1 MFKRLLFVFILFYTQ
16 NILSQ
21 ENIYPISLV
30 DIPPIF
36 GVCEQFNDF
45 QQKKC
50 FEDTIKSHIQD
61 NIVFPPE
68 AFELGISGRV
78 LVYFTVD
85 SNGQIGE
92 IQSRSP
98 HEILKNEAE
107 RIISILPSV
116 NPAIK
121 DQVAVKIS
129 YSLPVDF
136 FLLSRPSS
144 IDIQVFAGANVY
156 SEADNKSEIVAI
168 VRNNSKWSGSSFGDY
183 YMIDFITSIGYISK
197 EDTSLQIDL
206 KVDNKSKNDIVNIY
220 ETDFDKTDKI
230 KKSNKDESYG
240 ENIQTITEDVKNE
253 TYESSTTKTLI
264 SPVNISSKINDD
276 TQYKLNTNVIEK
288 NKSNVNNEN
297 LVVKV
302 EMPVTVYESINFN
315 SVKQNFK
322 SDRDKLNLY
331 KDKLEQQKEIN
342 RKIEGVNQDD
352 LYYTNALKEFVKLLN
367 NNMDIKY
374 QVLNTSFPNV
384 FEGTKYE
391 IKNLKLAKKKSK
403 RFEGKLIKLTKS
415 FFEKEFNSP
424 PGNSKEN
431 ELKEIIAEISQL
443 EYVDIEEV
451 KFEQVVSVKENIDNE
466 NRNKLSL
473 REQNETNSKKPSLK
487 EDKKIN
493 EITENYSEANNYKLS
508 RNEIEVNKSQVVE
521 TSSNDQSEIKE
532 ELEEVK
538 EMISEMRVI
547 IQEKNEINSTK
558 ELTKTNEN
566 KIKLNIND
574 LAEDLISGNIS
585 QEDFFNKLKLLDE
598 TKDNS
603 ELQSSINNLKS
614 LDEFLNLNI
623 LTQSIK
629 MKSELLKSISEV
641 NKEAKKAENDYV
653 KSEKYACSDFTSFN
667 YSGGRQ
673 NIVSA
678 NKFEIINNSDKISI
692 YPILGS
698 SKSSILFN
706 VKVDGSDICFD
717 SDSKI
722 LITFRDGSRT
732 EISHESYDNCD
743 GETVVF
749 LGRIF
754 GEKAFQDLNELKYK
768 EVESIRIWMKNS
780 LKEVTLSRVQSQQ
793 LMFTIDCLS
802 SYMI

>member
-1 MFKRLLFVFILFYTQ
+1 MFKRSFFVFFLFCTQ

-30 DIPPIF
+30 DLPPIF
-36 GVCEQFNDF
+36 RVCEQFNDF

-61 NIVFPPE
+61 NIVFPSE
-68 AFELGISGRV
+68 AFDLGISGRV
-78 LVYFTVD
+78 LVYFTID

-98 HEILKNEAE
+98 HEILKKEAE
-107 RIISILPSV
+107 RIISILP
-116 NPAIK
+116 NADPAIK
-121 DQVAVKIS
+121 DQIAVKIS
-129 YSLPVDF
+129 YSLPIDF

-144 IDIQVFAGANVY
+144 TDIQVFAGANVY
-156 SEADNKSEIVAI
+156 SEANNKSEIVAI
-168 VRNNSKWSGSSFGDY
+168 VRNNSKWSGSSFGNY
-183 YMIDFITSIGYISK
+183 YMIDFITSIGYVSK

-206 KVDNKSKNDIVNIY
+206 KVDSKSKNDIVNIY

-230 KKSNKDESYG
+230 RKSNKDELYKES
-240 ENIQTITEDVKNE
+240 IQTITEDIKNE
-253 TYESSTTKTLI
+253 NYESSTTKTLI
-264 SPVNISSKINDD
+264 SPVNISSEINDT
-276 TQYKLNTNVIEK
+276 TQSEVSTIDIYKDR
-288 NKSNVNNEN
+288 SNMTSEN
-297 LVVKV
+297 LVIKV
-302 EMPVTVYESINFN
+302 ESFETLTETVDFT
-315 SVKQNFK
+315 SVKQNFE
-322 SDRDKLNLY
+322 SDIDKLNLY
-331 KDKLEQQKEIN
+331 KDKLEKQKEIN

-352 LYYTNALKEFVKLLN
+352 LYYTNALKEFVKLFN

-374 QVLNTSFPNV
+374 KVLNISFPNV

-391 IKNLKLAKKKSK
+391 IKNLKQAKKRSK
-403 RFEGKLIKLTKS
+403 RFEGRLIKVSKS

-424 PGNSKEN
+424 PGNSKRN
-431 ELKEIIAEISQL
+431 EIKEIVAEISQL

-451 KFEQVVSVKENIDNE
+451 KFEQINSIKETISDKSTSELGIREIDKAN
-466 NRNKLSL
+466 
-473 REQNETNSKKPSLK
+473 
-487 EDKKIN
+487 N
-493 EITENYSEANNYKLS
+493 EISRLDESQIINDITEDDSVANDFKLIT
-508 RNEIEVNKSQVVE
+508 NKIEENKGQVVE
-521 TSSNDQSEIKE
+521 TFSNDQIEIKE

-558 ELTKTNEN
+558 EITKTNEN
-566 KIKLNIND
+566 KSRLNIND

-585 QEDFFNKLKLLDE
+585 QEEFFNKLKLLDE
-598 TKDNS
+598 TKDNN

-641 NKEAKKAENDYV
+641 NSEAKKTENDYV
-653 KSEKYACSDFTSFN
+653 KSEEYACSDFTSFN

-673 NIVSA
+673 NIVST

-706 VKVDGSDICFD
+706 IKVDGSDICFD
-717 SDSKI
+717 SDSRI
-722 LITFRDGSRT
+722 LISFRDGSRT